1 MTESNQTS
9 SRAEDVRRR
18 RSRRSQRTA
27 GSNSTRRKGKSR
39 AESKPPVMMRGWGSG
54 ASQPRRRT
62 GTRAKRRYDIALST
76 PGAEMRLP
84 SLPVVHL
91 GWRLVSGLLVGI
103 LAFTLYSIWN
113 SPMYKVSAVDVQGL
127 RRLSSPDINAV
138 ANVAGKSIFEVDPQQ
153 INRDLRLAFMQ
164 LESVSVDISL
174 PAIVNVSVV
183 ERQPVLEWLEDGR
196 SMWIDSKGVAFPPL
210 GEEGPSILVQA
221 EDVPLS
227 SPSDLET
234 DDQNESLSRYLPP
247 RLVSA
252 ILAIS
257 VQAPEDTALVYTHDH
272 GLGWKDS
279 RGWEVYFGMD
289 TDDMEMK
296 LRVYKALVKSLKKE
310 TIQPELISVEYVHAP
325 YFRMER

>member
-9 SRAEDVRRR
+9 SRADDVRRR
-18 RSRRSQRTA
+18 RSRRSQRRA
-27 GSNSTRRKGKSR
+27 GSSPTRRKGKPR

-54 ASQPRRRT
+54 GSDSNRRK
-62 GTRAKRRYDIALST
+62 GTRTKRRYDVALST

-84 SLPVVHL
+84 SLPAVRI
-91 GWRLVSGLLVGI
+91 GWRLVSGLLVGV

-113 SPMYKVSAVDVQGL
+113 APMYKVSVVEVEGL
-127 RRLSSPDINAV
+127 RRLSSFDINAV
-138 ANVAGKSIFEVDPQQ
+138 ANVAGKSIFEVDARQ
-153 INRDLRLAFMQ
+153 INRDLRLAFMEV
-164 LESVSVDISL
+164 ESISVDIAL
-174 PAIVNVSVV
+174 PAIVKVSVV
-183 ERQPVLEWLEDGR
+183 ERQPVLVWEEDGR
-196 SMWIDSKGVAFPPL
+196 SMWIDSKGVAFPPR
-210 GEEGPSILVQA
+210 GEEGPSILVKA

-227 SPSDLET
+227 SPSDLEA
-234 DDQNESLSRYLPP
+234 DEQSESLSRYLPP

-257 VQAPEDTALVYTHDH
+257 VQSPEGTPLVYTNDH
-272 GLGWKDS
+272 GLGWKDR

-296 LRVYKALVKSLKKE
+296 LRVYKALVQSLKKE
-310 TIQPELISVEYVHAP
+310 KIQPELISVEYVHAP